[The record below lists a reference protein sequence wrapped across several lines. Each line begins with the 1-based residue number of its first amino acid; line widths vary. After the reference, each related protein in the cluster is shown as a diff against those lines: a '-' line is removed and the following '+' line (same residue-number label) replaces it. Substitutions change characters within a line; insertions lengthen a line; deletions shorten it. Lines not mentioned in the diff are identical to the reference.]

1 MARLFITQR
10 EINFISDITKEIVK
24 DVVGQKIYYYPVS
37 ETKTKSHEVY
47 DEALQKIFDNPIVVD
62 VLVNSEFQTE
72 TKINK
77 FGIDAQFTL
86 EVYIQHRDMVE
97 KTINPSIGD
106 YFSFGAIF
114 YEIAEYKYMRT
125 IYGQSENIDGVSLVG
140 TRVRESQFKALTNG
154 PTDIK
159 YTDQDAIQG
168 TFVQQRGYVND
179 SNGDPTGDVRD
190 LVKNGVLDE
199 PLSGQK
205 QVSQKGDS
213 TGAGNAFYDEE

>member
-1 MARLFITQR
+1 MARLFITKR

-24 DVVGQKIYYYPVS
+24 DVIGQKIYYYPVS

-47 DEALQKIFDNPIVVD
+47 DEALQKIFDNPVVVD

-77 FGIDAQFTL
+77 FGVDTQFTL

-97 KTINPSIGD
+97 KGINPSIGD

-114 YEIAEYKYMRT
+114 YEITEYKYMRT
-125 IYGQSENIDGVSLVG
+125 IYGQAENIDGVSLIG

-159 YTDQDAIQG
+159 YTDSDAIQE
-168 TFVQQRGYVND
+168 TFVQQRGAATD
-179 SNGDPTGDVRD
+179 SNGDQTGDVRD

-199 PLSGQK
+199 PLTGPK
-205 QVSQKGDS
+205 QVSPAGDS
-213 TGAGNAFYDEE
+213 TGAGSAFYDEE